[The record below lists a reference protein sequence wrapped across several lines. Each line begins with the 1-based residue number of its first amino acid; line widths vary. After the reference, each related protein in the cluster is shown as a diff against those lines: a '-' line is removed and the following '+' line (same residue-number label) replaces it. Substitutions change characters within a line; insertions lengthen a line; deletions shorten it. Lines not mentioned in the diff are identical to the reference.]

1 MILLCYHSA
10 ITLKSLYMHIATL
23 IHDYHFTEE
32 DGQRL
37 LEVRPLLLENMDR
50 FTEEFYLF
58 VFRFEHAKKFIHSP
72 QVLAKHQKEVQR
84 WFAALFGGS
93 YGKTYI
99 TKLKRISE
107 AHVSIGLPAHY
118 VNAAFSFVRRFIK
131 EVLIGHKCLLALS
144 SVDKII
150 DINLDVLT
158 ISYQEEE
165 QSKLIHEV
173 VFLRKSI
180 KAATITPY
188 AQPIF
193 NSQSLL
199 PEKNECLMRLID
211 PLNKEVHSILPY
223 LETSKKVKLYR
234 ALMQQMVQKSF
245 AFFATKAVDFSINL
259 SYEDIADE
267 PFVVELFGY
276 IDAHVAPKHI
286 IFEIVESDF
295 IEDFDVVE
303 SFARKIRAKGCKL
316 AIDDFGSG
324 FSSMHHVLA
333 LKPEYIKI
341 DGSLIKHLDT
351 SAQSR
356 TVVKNIVNMAQE
368 LGAKTIAEYIHSAA
382 ILHEAQAL
390 GVDYLQGFHLAKPA
404 PLEDSL
410 V

>member
-1 MILLCYHSA
+1 MQ
-10 ITLKSLYMHIATL
+10 ITTL
-23 IHDYHFTEE
+23 VHNYGFTEE
-32 DGQRL
+32 DAFKLR
-37 LEVRPLLLENMDR
+37 EIRPLLVLEIDR
-50 FTEEFYLF
+50 FIQEFYLF
-58 VFRFEHAKKFIHSP
+58 VFRFEHAKKFIQSP
-72 QVLAKHQKEVQR
+72 EAQAKHQQEVTK
-84 WFAALFGGS
+84 WFKSLFGGA
-93 YGKTYI
+93 YGKFYI
-99 TKLKRISE
+99 LKLKRISE
-107 AHVSIGLPAHY
+107 AHVNIGLPAHY

-131 EVLIGHKCLLALS
+131 EVLIDNGRLCALGA
-144 SVDKII
+144 VDKII

-180 KAATITPY
+180 KASAITPY
-188 AQPIF
+188 AQPIY
-193 NSQSLL
+193 NSRSLL

-245 AFFATKAVDFSINL
+245 AFFSTKAVDFSLNL
-259 SYEDIADE
+259 SYEDITDE
-267 PFVVELFGY
+267 PFVAELFSY
-276 IDAHVAPKHI
+276 IDGHMAPKHI

-295 IEDFDVVE
+295 IQDFAVVD
-303 SFARKIRAKGCKL
+303 SFAKKIRAKGCKL

-351 SAQSR
+351 SSQSR
-356 TVVKNIVNMAQE
+356 TVVRNIVNMAQE
-368 LGAKTIAEYIHSAA
+368 LGAKTIAEYIHNEA
-382 ILHEAQAL
+382 ILRQAQAL

-404 PLEDSL
+404 PLENA
-410 V
+410 